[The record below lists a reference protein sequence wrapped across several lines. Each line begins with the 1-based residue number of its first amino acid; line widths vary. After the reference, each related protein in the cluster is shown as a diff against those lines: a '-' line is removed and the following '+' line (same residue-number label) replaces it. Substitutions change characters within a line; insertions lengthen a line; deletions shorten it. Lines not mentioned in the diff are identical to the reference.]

1 MSTHLHRNLSS
12 KFMIVCSINST
23 TSQTALNLG
32 RSKLVSI
39 ETNKINFDRKPF
51 MMIMK
56 IKLHQEETLPDHQK
70 KFSHKKKLWYAWSI
84 TRRVLNH
91 PGSRYDRTSYSV
103 NFVVKKE
110 PWHITV
116 NVLRTC
122 KKTPKSQRK
131 MWPLWEDNR
140 HTTSSKTT

>member
-39 ETNKINFDRKPF
+39 ETNKINFDRKKI
-51 MMIMK
+51 MMLMK
-56 IKLHQEETLPDHQK
+56 FKLHQEETLPEHQK

-84 TRRVLNH
+84 TRRVLNL
-91 PGSRYDRTSYSV
+91 PGLRFGRASYV
-103 NFVVKKE
+103 NAGWYILKLWILKNIQLLF
-110 PWHITV
+110 TV
-116 NVLRTC
+116 SL
-122 KKTPKSQRK
+122 P
-131 MWPLWEDNR
+131 PLN
-140 HTTSSKTT
+140 KALF